1 MIFICYT
8 YNEGDRMKLKIG
20 VIFGGKSLEHELSI
34 ITALQAMDNI
44 DTEKYDIVPIYITK
58 DLVWYSSG
66 CLRFIDSFNNFNLIE
81 SYATKVNLINK
92 NGRFVLQTTG
102 LFKRELTEIHLVI
115 PMVHG
120 RGTEDGTI
128 QGFLGTLGIPYVS
141 NNIYSSVICQD
152 KVFTKQLLEH
162 NDLPTIKYVWFFDN
176 EYNKNKNELFKKIDK
191 LDYPLIVKPAT
202 LGSSIGIKTVKRKEE
217 LDTIINEVLKYDRK
231 IVVEEQ
237 LEDVL
242 EYNISILKT
251 NDKTYI
257 SAIEEI
263 ETKLEFRDYIDKCNM
278 ENYKNGNIVRTVPA
292 NISEK
297 MSEEIIDLA
306 KRTTGLLNNTGLST
320 VDFLYDKKRKKL
332 YIDEINSIPTCFSHH
347 LWEEANISYKEL
359 FTIMINDTI
368 KNINKDTGMVKDM
381 DMSVL
386 QGLKNSDIRDYK

>member
-1 MIFICYT
+1 
-8 YNEGDRMKLKIG
+8 MKIKIG
-20 VIFGGKSLEHELSI
+20 VIFGGNSLEHELSI

-44 DTEKYDIVPIYITK
+44 DTDKYEIIPIYITK

-66 CLRFIDSFNNFNLIE
+66 CLRYIDSFNNFNLIE
-81 SYATKVNLINK
+81 KYATKVNLINK
-92 NGRFVLQTTG
+92 KGRFVLQTTG
-102 LFKRELTEIHLVI
+102 LFKRELAEINLVI

-120 RGTEDGTI
+120 RGTEDGAI
-128 QGFLGTLGIPYVS
+128 QGYLQMIGVPYVS

-176 EYNKNKNELFKKIDK
+176 EYNKNKEELFKKIDK

-202 LGSSIGIKTVKRKEE
+202 LGSSIGIKVVKRKEE
-217 LDTIINEVLKYDRK
+217 LDTVINEVLKYDRK

-237 LEDVL
+237 LENFL
-242 EYNISILKT
+242 EYNISLLKT
-251 NDKTYI
+251 NDKLYI

-263 ETKLEFRDYIDKCNM
+263 AINLEFRDYVDKCNLD
-278 ENYKNGNIVRTVPA
+278 NYINGNIVRTVPA
-292 NISEK
+292 NISER
-297 MSEEIIDLA
+297 MSDEIISLA
-306 KRTTGLLNNTGLST
+306 KKTINFLNNTGLST
-320 VDFLYDKKRKKL
+320 IDFLYDTKKKKL

-368 KNINKDTGMVKDM
+368 KNINKDEGMIKEMNM
-381 DMSVL
+381 DVL
-386 QGLKNSDIRDYK
+386 KGLNNSAIKDYK

>member
-1 MIFICYT
+1 
-8 YNEGDRMKLKIG
+8 MKIKIG
-20 VIFGGKSLEHELSI
+20 VIFGGNSLEHELSI

-44 DTEKYDIVPIYITK
+44 DTDKYEIIPIYITK

-66 CLRFIDSFNNFNLIE
+66 CLRYIDSFNNFNLIE
-81 SYATKVNLINK
+81 KYATKVNLINK
-92 NGRFVLQTTG
+92 KGRFVLQTTG
-102 LFKRELTEIHLVI
+102 LFKRELAEINLVI

-120 RGTEDGTI
+120 RGTEDGAI
-128 QGFLGTLGIPYVS
+128 QGYLQMIGIPYVS

-176 EYNKNKNELFKKIDK
+176 EYNKNKEELFKKIDK

-202 LGSSIGIKTVKRKEE
+202 LGSSIGIKVVKRKEE
-217 LDTIINEVLKYDRK
+217 LDTVINEVLKYDRK

-237 LEDVL
+237 LENFL
-242 EYNISILKT
+242 EYNISLLKT
-251 NDKTYI
+251 NDKLYI

-263 ETKLEFRDYIDKCNM
+263 AINLEFRDYVDKCNLD
-278 ENYKNGNIVRTVPA
+278 NYINGNIVRTVPA
-292 NISEK
+292 NISER
-297 MSEEIIDLA
+297 MSDEIISLA
-306 KRTTGLLNNTGLST
+306 KKTINFLNNTGLST
-320 VDFLYDKKRKKL
+320 IDFLYDTKKKKL

-368 KNINKDTGMVKDM
+368 KNINKDEGMIKEMNM
-381 DMSVL
+381 DVL
-386 QGLKNSDIRDYK
+386 KGLNNSAIKDYK